1 MVSEV
6 QRAKALQEMILQCAY
21 DSDYCLTT
29 SSRATF
35 GTDTPNAPQGKRY
48 AS

>member
-29 SSRATF
+29 PSRAAF
-35 GTDTPNAPQGKRY
+35 DTDAPNVPQGKRY

>member
-21 DSDYCLTT
+21 DSDHCLTT
-29 SSRATF
+29 PSRATF
-35 GTDTPNAPQGKRY
+35 GTDAPNALQGKHY